1 MTWVPPSGGQ
11 GVSMSRFH
19 SYINS
24 AAQIIDQYAGKEPL
38 SSFLQSYFR
47 SNKKYGSRDRKIISN
62 LCYSFFRL
70 GKQSE
75 NIPVEEKLLIGLFL
89 TSDGPD
95 ELLNALK
102 QEWNK
107 ILKEAAGI
115 DSRLKF
121 IKSGFPSFNE
131 SALFPWKEELSE
143 GIEIDEFRQS
153 HLKQPDLF
161 LRVRPGNWE
170 SVMEKLQTHHS
181 DKWFE
186 IVNNKC
192 IALPNSTKLDG
203 VIELNKEAVIQDYS
217 SQRISEFLQAIKE
230 KVQEPISVWDACAG
244 SGGKSIL
251 AKDILGEIDLT
262 VSDIRESILVNLKK
276 RFNEAGISIYKS
288 LLVDLA
294 SDKSNP
300 RLDREPNHKSKIII
314 ADVPC
319 TGSGT
324 WGRTPEQLFFFNEKK
339 IDEYASKQKKILNNT
354 ITALEKGGFLLYC
367 TCSVFRREN
376 EENVEWLLKNHP
388 LQLVKMELLKGYDKK
403 ADTLFAALFTLNN

>member
-1 MTWVPPSGGQ
+1 
-11 GVSMSRFH
+11 MSRFH

-24 AAQIIDQYAGKEPL
+24 AGQIIDQYSGKEPL
-38 SSFLQSYFR
+38 ASFLQSHFR

-75 NIPVEEKLLIGLFL
+75 NIPIEEKLLLGLFL

-95 ELLNALK
+95 ELLEALRPD
-102 QEWNK
+102 WNQL
-107 ILKEAAGI
+107 LKDAAGL
-115 DSRLKF
+115 DSQLKF

-143 GIEIDEFRQS
+143 GIEINEFRQS
-153 HLKQPDLF
+153 HLRQPDLF

-170 SVMEKLQTHHS
+170 TVIEKLQTNRS
-181 DKWFE
+181 DTWFE
-186 IVNNKC
+186 IVNKQC

-217 SQRISEFLQAIKE
+217 SQRIGEFLEIIKE
-230 KVQEPISVWDACAG
+230 KINEPVSVWDACAG

-251 AKDILGEIDLT
+251 AKDILGDVDLT
-262 VSDIRESILVNLKK
+262 VSDIRDSILLNLKQ
-276 RFNEAGISIYKS
+276 RFSEAQINNYKS
-288 LLVDLA
+288 FSSNLESNKYAPRSGRGSNLKYKIVIVDA
-294 SDKSNP
+294 
-300 RLDREPNHKSKIII
+300 
-314 ADVPC
+314 PC

-339 IDEYASKQKKILNNT
+339 IEEYASKQKKILNNT
-354 ITALEKGGFLLYC
+354 ITALEKGSYLLYC

-388 LQLVKMELLKGYDKK
+388 LQLIKMELLKGYDKK
-403 ADTLFAALFTLNN
+403 ADTLFAALFTLNDR

>member
-1 MTWVPPSGGQ
+1 
-11 GVSMSRFH
+11 MSRFH

-38 SSFLQSYFR
+38 ASFLQSYFR
-47 SNKKYGSRDRKIISN
+47 SNKKYGSRDRKTISN

-75 NIPVEEKLLIGLFL
+75 NIPVEEKLLLGLFL

-95 ELLNALK
+95 ELLEALRN
-102 QEWNK
+102 EWNQL
-107 ILKEAAGI
+107 LKEATGI
-115 DSRLKF
+115 DSRIKY
-121 IKSGFPSFNE
+121 IKSGLPSFNE

-143 GIEIDEFRQS
+143 AIEIDEFRQS
-153 HLKQPDLF
+153 HLRQPDLF

-170 SVMEKLQTHHS
+170 NVMEKLQTNRS
-181 DKWFE
+181 DTWFE
-186 IVNNKC
+186 IVNKQC

-217 SQRISEFLQAIKE
+217 SQRIGEFLEIIKE
-230 KVQEPISVWDACAG
+230 KVHEPISVWDACAG

-251 AKDILGEIDLT
+251 AKDILGDVDLT
-262 VSDIRESILVNLKK
+262 VSDIRESILINLKK
-276 RFNEAGISIYKS
+276 RFNEAGIEIYKS
-288 LLVDLA
+288 LVVDLA

-300 RLDREPNHKSKIII
+300 RSGPGADLIPAKAGTKIII
-314 ADVPC
+314 VDAPC

-324 WGRTPEQLFFFNEKK
+324 WGRIPEQLFFFNEKK
-339 IDEYASKQKKILNNT
+339 IEEYASKQKKILNNT
-354 ITALEKGGFLLYC
+354 VTALEKGGYLLYC

-376 EENVEWLLKNHP
+376 EENVEWLLKSHP
-388 LQLVKMELLKGYDKK
+388 LQLIKMELLKGYDKK

>member
-1 MTWVPPSGGQ
+1 
-11 GVSMSRFH
+11 MSRFH

-24 AAQIIDQYAGKEPL
+24 AALIIDQYSGKEPL
-38 SSFLQSYFR
+38 ASFLQSHFR
-47 SNKKYGSRDRKIISN
+47 SNKKFGSRDRKTISN

-75 NIPVEEKLLIGLFL
+75 NIPAEEKLLLGLFL

-95 ELLNALK
+95 ELLETLRP
-102 QEWNK
+102 EWNRL
-107 ILKEAAGI
+107 LKEPADL

-143 GIEIDEFRQS
+143 GIEIDELRES
-153 HLKQPDLF
+153 HLRQPNLF

-170 SVMEKLQTHHS
+170 NVIEKLQTNRS
-181 DKWFE
+181 DTWFE
-186 IVNNKC
+186 IVNKQC

-217 SQRISEFLQAIKE
+217 SQRIGEFLEIIKE
-230 KVQEPISVWDACAG
+230 KIQEPVSVWDACAG

-251 AKDILGEIDLT
+251 AKDILGDVELT
-262 VSDIRESILVNLKK
+262 VSDIRESILINLSK
-276 RFNEAGISIYKS
+276 RFNEAGITNYKK

-294 SDKSNP
+294 SDKSAIPIAIGTNLIP
-300 RLDREPNHKSKIII
+300 AKTGTKIII
-314 ADVPC
+314 VDAPC

-339 IDEYASKQKKILNNT
+339 IEEYASKQKKILNN
-354 ITALEKGGFLLYC
+354 IVTALEKGGYLLYC
-367 TCSVFRREN
+367 TCSVFRKEN

-388 LQLVKMELLKGYDKK
+388 LQLIKMELLKGYDMK